1 MNKPNIIGKVKDVIN
16 KVNSLAQN
24 EKKYEQGQGY
34 IGISLFDSYFLFNI
48 FSELDGQDVYMDLTQ
63 VGNLYLNFFNGKE
76 EVKIKNTTNVSGID
90 PKQGQVVFKITK
102 ENARKILGFTNNEFY
117 ISSKMQ
123 IKDAES
129 DESVLYTGRFYP
141 YNKIPDVAYNAEL
154 EKVKTESAETIRKL
168 NLEISELQTKN
179 SSLEKLSEKLNNT
192 LKKQTEIN
200 SLLVDQNDILRKS
213 VKSEVVAQVEEIVT
227 NAEIINETETAAN
240 ILNDAQDIVNQI
252 DSTENISSLEL
263 EKVLQTANSRT
274 VFKFNS
280 KDNTKFQKLK

>member
-1 MNKPNIIGKVKDVIN
+1 MNKPNIIGTVKDVIN
-16 KVNSLAQN
+16 KVNSLAHN

-76 EVKIKNTTNVSGID
+76 EVKIKNVTNVAGVD

-117 ISSKMQ
+117 ISSKVQ

-129 DESVLYTGRFYP
+129 DESVLYTGKFYP

-154 EKVKTESAETIRKL
+154 EKVKKENAETIKKL
-168 NLEISELQTKN
+168 NSEIAELKTKN
-179 SSLEKLSEKLNNT
+179 SSLEKLSEKLNNS
-192 LKKQTEIN
+192 LKKQIDLN
-200 SLLVDQNDILRKS
+200 ALLVDQNDILRKS
-213 VKSEVVAQVEEIVT
+213 VKSEVVTKVEEIVT
-227 NAEIINETETAAN
+227 NTEITNETESATNTANEAKD
-240 ILNDAQDIVNQI
+240 LVDQI

-263 EKVLQTANSRT
+263 EKVLQNANSRT